1 MNNLNIN
8 NIKVPSNKNF
18 GITFFFVFVILSIIF
33 LFKSTLLFAIFF
45 FISLIFLF
53 LGLKNYLILSPLNK
67 LWFKFGLLL
76 GKIVSPIII
85 GIIFFFV
92 ITPIGFLMKKIFSK
106 NLLYLKKNTKSETYW
121 KYRKE
126 KNYNMKNQF

>member
-8 NIKVPSNKNF
+8 NIKAPSNKNF
-18 GITFFFVFVILSIIF
+18 GITFFFVFLILSIIF
-33 LFKSTLLFAIFF
+33 LFKSALLFAIFF

-53 LGLKNYLILSPLNK
+53 LGLKNSLILSPLNK

-76 GKIVSPIII
+76 GKIISPIII
-85 GIIFFFV
+85 GIIYFLV

-106 NLLYLKKNTKSETYW
+106 NLLNLKKDTKTKTYW
-121 KYRKE
+121 KHREE
-126 KNYNMKNQF
+126 KNYNMRNQF